1 VKLLKALAGAYGRHR
16 SGDVSDALLRGS
28 QPVPSA
34 TGLAIETYNLSVY
47 MQVGLVTIG
56 PALDLTLDD
65 DGVTF
70 LDVHGHRIKLTDED
84 A

>member
-1 VKLLKALAGAYGRHR
+1 M
-16 SGDVSDALLRGS
+16 
-28 QPVPSA
+28 PSA